1 MNARNYIIITFNYLS
16 MLVILDKPQGVIKFK
31 FPNLIEK

>member
-16 MLVILDKPQGVIKFK
+16 MLIILDKPQGVIKF
-31 FPNLIEK
+31 PNLIEK